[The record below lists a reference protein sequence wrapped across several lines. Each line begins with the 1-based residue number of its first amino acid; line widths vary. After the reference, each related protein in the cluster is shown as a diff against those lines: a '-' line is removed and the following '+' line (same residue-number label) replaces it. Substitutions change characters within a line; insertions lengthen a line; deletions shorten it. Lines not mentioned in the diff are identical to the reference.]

1 MTTTLR
7 NVLCCSDPSNLQMQ
21 TGAGPSRWLASEQ
34 KLLDLAGRPGPGPD
48 SQTGNDEIRSFN
60 KTLFGS
66 KRSGWKLQ
74 I

>member
-1 MTTTLR
+1 
-7 NVLCCSDPSNLQMQ
+7 MQ

-74 I
+74 L